1 MIYISVVSLVYLV
14 VGLVALLTSHND
26 LIVPAQ
32 MAYVGF
38 LLMPLLVSKVG
49 RWAGLHKKR

>member
-1 MIYISVVSLVYLV
+1 MIYISVISLVYLV
-14 VGLVALLTSHND
+14 VGMVALLTSHND

-38 LLMPLLVSKVG
+38 LSLPLLMSKVG
-49 RWAGLHKKR
+49 RWADLHKKR